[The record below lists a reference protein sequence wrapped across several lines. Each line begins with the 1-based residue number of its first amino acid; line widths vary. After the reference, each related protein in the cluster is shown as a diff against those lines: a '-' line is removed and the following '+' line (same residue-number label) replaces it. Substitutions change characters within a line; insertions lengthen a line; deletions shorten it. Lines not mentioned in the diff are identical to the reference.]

1 MLSESLGDIF
11 NLYYLFVSAY
21 MDVNVSKYVSHLK
34 ILAVFLELKKYTDLK
49 FEKYSVEVYF

>member
-1 MLSESLGDIF
+1 
-11 NLYYLFVSAY
+11 